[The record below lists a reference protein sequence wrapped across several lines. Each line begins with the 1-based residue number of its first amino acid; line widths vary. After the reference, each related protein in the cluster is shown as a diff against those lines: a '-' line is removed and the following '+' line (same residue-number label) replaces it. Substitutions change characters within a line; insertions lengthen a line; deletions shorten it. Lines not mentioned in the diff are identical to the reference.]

1 MGGLKVLAVEDT
13 IPQVNSVLKLGSD
26 ERVVFASSH
35 TQDVISRFEEED
47 PDVVLF
53 EYNGQKEQLE
63 TLYKMS
69 QIKTVPII
77 FIFDGEESKNE
88 IDSVVQVST
97 IGFVQKPI
105 RSQDLLKTLE
115 LIQSKHLYES
125 KLRELGGLGVGDK
138 QEYFFV
144 RIGNNLKRID
154 VNAIQYVEVE
164 EKYCSIYADNRQFH
178 VKIALKDFLKKLPET
193 KFIRV
198 HRSFVVNVDFISTIK
213 LNENMIFLG
222 EHKIPF
228 SRTYKDQLFS
238 GINLI

>member
-13 IPQVNSVLKLGSD
+13 IPHVNSVLKLGSSQQ
-26 ERVVFASSH
+26 VVFATSH
-35 TQDVISRFEEED
+35 TQDLLSRFEEEN

-53 EYNGQKEQLE
+53 EYDGKLGQLE
-63 TLYKMS
+63 TLQKMS
-69 QIKTVPII
+69 RIKPVPII
-77 FIFDGEESKNE
+77 CVFDEDKSEVDINNT
-88 IDSVVQVST
+88 VQVST

-115 LIQSKHLYES
+115 LIQSKHNYES
-125 KLRELGGLGVGDK
+125 KLRELSTVSFSDR

-154 VNAIQYVEVE
+154 IDAIQYVEVE
-164 EKYCSIYADNRQFH
+164 EKYCSIYADSRQFH
-178 VKIALKDFLKKLPET
+178 VKIALKDFLKKLPEK

-213 LNENMIFLG
+213 LNESMIFLG
-222 EHKIPF
+222 DHKIPF